1 MTAGGDAARQSPTN
15 NGVGMAK
22 RRSSVRKR
30 EREIEKRQ
38 RGIKKSQKA
47 ADKRER
53 RLNRDKQAASEPSED
68 TDVAVGQKEIVPCDR
83 TDSEKPGTSEERTS
97 R

>member
-1 MTAGGDAARQSPTN
+1 
-15 NGVGMAK
+15 MAK

-38 RGIKKSQKA
+38 RDARKARKA

-53 RLNRDKQAASEPSED
+53 RFQRDQPVQSANSED
-68 TDVAVGQKEIVPCDR
+68 TDVVAGQNEPGREDGM
-83 TDSEKPGTSEERTS
+83 DSEKPDVATR
-97 R
+97 

>member
-1 MTAGGDAARQSPTN
+1 
-15 NGVGMAK
+15 MAK

-38 RGIKKSQKA
+38 RELKKSQKA

-53 RLNRDKQAASEPSED
+53 RLSRDQQGSSAPPTGTDIAANQDETGPPGSIGSQEPGI
-68 TDVAVGQKEIVPCDR
+68 T
-83 TDSEKPGTSEERTS
+83 EERTS
-97 R
+97 P

>member
-1 MTAGGDAARQSPTN
+1 MT
-15 NGVGMAK
+15 K

-30 EREIEKRQ
+30 EREIQKRQ
-38 RGIKKSQKA
+38 RELKKSKKA

-53 RLNRDKQAASEPSED
+53 RLSRDQQASSAPSEG
-68 TDVAVGQKEIVPCDR
+68 TDVAVGQDEIGPRDS
-83 TDSEKPGTSEERTS
+83 TDSEEPGITEEGMS

>member
-1 MTAGGDAARQSPTN
+1 
-15 NGVGMAK
+15 MAK

-38 RGIKKSQKA
+38 RELRKSRKA

-53 RLNRDKQAASEPSED
+53 RLSRDQQASPVPSEG
-68 TDVAVGQKEIVPCDR
+68 TDVAVGQDEIGPRDS
-83 TDSEKPGTSEERTS
+83 TDSEEPGITEERTS
-97 R
+97 G

>member
-1 MTAGGDAARQSPTN
+1 
-15 NGVGMAK
+15 MAT

-38 RGIKKSQKA
+38 RELRKTRKA

-53 RLNRDKQAASEPSED
+53 RLSRDQQASSAPSEG
-68 TDVAVGQKEIVPCDR
+68 TDVAVNQDEIGPG
-83 TDSEKPGTSEERTS
+83 DSSDAEEPGITEEGSS

>member
-1 MTAGGDAARQSPTN
+1 
-15 NGVGMAK
+15 MAK

-38 RGIKKSQKA
+38 RELKKSQKA

-53 RLNRDKQAASEPSED
+53 RLKRDQEASAEPSES
-68 TDVAVGQKEIVPCDR
+68 TDVAVGPDEIGPRDS
-83 TDSEKPGTSEERTS
+83 TDSEEPGIREEGMS
-97 R
+97 RQA

>member
-1 MTAGGDAARQSPTN
+1 
-15 NGVGMAK
+15 MAK

-38 RGIKKSQKA
+38 RELRKSQRA

-53 RLNRDKQAASEPSED
+53 RLSRDREASSAPAEG
-68 TDVAVGQKEIVPCDR
+68 TDDAVDQDEIGPPDSR
-83 TDSEKPGTSEERTS
+83 DSEEPGITEESTSS
-97 R
+97 